1 MTSLVCRV
9 ATNTLPVVSGLVAGL
24 CLLPT
29 TDSAGRAQIEEAAK
43 PCFLADGRTHMSI
56 TSDAPAGAYTLPMSV
71 DNTGF
76 MLDRLGQDC
85 SPLQFL
91 REITENAVQAV
102 QAVGDGG
109 GSVIWDVDWNR
120 LELAPGV
127 FKLACIDTGIGMTG
141 PEMLRYINMLSSS
154 IHQQSHDTNFGVGA
168 KVAAATRNHAGL
180 VYLSWKDGVG
190 SMIHLWRDP
199 DTGQYGL
206 KQFELGDGN
215 FSHWVRVEDTIRP
228 DQITDHGTMV
238 VLLGNELDDNTMQA
252 PKGAPSP
259 SRWVARYLNTRY
271 FCFPDGLE
279 VRAREGWEY
288 PRSNTDTNVA
298 RLVTGQ
304 KTYLDAH
311 AESSGVVALSS
322 ARAHW
327 WILRDESALTQ
338 NSGYIASS
346 GHMAALYQ
354 DELYEMVTGRAGV
367 ARLQQFGAIFGYNRV
382 VIYLEPLAD
391 EAQEVISNTART
403 HLIMDGDPLPWAD
416 WAAEFR
422 SSSPDEI
429 KNLMDEVNKDSAG
442 TDHRDAIRER
452 LKQIRDLIQVK
463 RYRRTP
469 TGTTT
474 IDEPASGGRSRE
486 TDPLSELG
494 KSKNGGRGGGRA
506 GDIYALF
513 ALTEG
518 EPGEEVISDFDP
530 QVDWVS
536 VENGKRVPPDL
547 EDRAAKYLVEENL
560 LLVNADFRIFRDMVQ
575 RWCGLYEAAGPVAA
589 VEPVVE
595 DAVREWF
602 EQALIESVIGVQ
614 SLRGSQEW
622 SVEDIARAL
631 GQEAL
636 TTAVMQRYHVDTSVR
651 RALGSKLGS
660 LK

>member
-1 MTSLVCRV
+1 
-9 ATNTLPVVSGLVAGL
+9 
-24 CLLPT
+24 
-29 TDSAGRAQIEEAAK
+29 
-43 PCFLADGRTHMSI
+43 
-56 TSDAPAGAYTLPMSV
+56 MSV

-102 QAVGDGG
+102 QAAGKDSGR
-109 GSVIWDVDWNR
+109 VIWDVDWNR

-154 IHQQSHDTNFGVGA
+154 MHQQSHDTNFGVGA

-180 VYLSWKDGVG
+180 VYLSWKEGVG

-199 DTGQYGL
+199 DTEQYGL
-206 KQFELGDGN
+206 KQFELADGSY
-215 FSHWVRVEDTIRP
+215 SHWVHIEDTIRP
-228 DQITDHGTMV
+228 EQIQDHGTMV
-238 VLLGNELDDNTMQA
+238 VLLGDELDDNTMQA
-252 PKGAPSP
+252 PTGAPSP

-271 FCFPDGLE
+271 FRFPDRLE

-288 PRSNTDTNVA
+288 PRSNIDTNVL
-298 RLVTGQ
+298 RQITGQ
-304 KTYLDAH
+304 QAYLDTH
-311 AESSGVVALSS
+311 AESSGAMTLSS

-338 NSGYIASS
+338 NSGFVASS

-354 DELYEMVTGRAGV
+354 EELYEMVTGRAGV

-382 VIYLEPLAD
+382 VIYVEPLAGD
-391 EAQEVISNTART
+391 NHEVISNTART
-403 HLIMDGDPLPWAD
+403 QLIMDGDPLPWAD

-422 SSSPDEI
+422 SDPPDEI
-429 KNLMDEVNKDSAG
+429 KHLMDEVTKDSAS
-442 TDHRDAIRER
+442 TDHREAIRER
-452 LKQIRDLIQVK
+452 LKQIRDLLQVR

-469 TGTTT
+469 AGTAT
-474 IDEPASGGRSRE
+474 IDEPTVGGRPRE
-486 TDPLSELG
+486 ADTTREPR
-494 KSKNGGRGGGRA
+494 KSKGGSRGGGRA

-513 ALTEG
+513 ALTDG

-536 VENGKRVPPDL
+536 VDNGKRIPPDL

-560 LLVNADFRIFRDMVQ
+560 LLVNADFRVFRDMAQ
-575 RWCGLYEAAGPVAA
+575 RWCNLYEAAGTTAG

-622 SVEDIARAL
+622 SVEDIAKAL

-660 LK
+660 LKERSAA

>member
-1 MTSLVCRV
+1 
-9 ATNTLPVVSGLVAGL
+9 VSESFGVQ
-24 CLLPT
+24 
-29 TDSAGRAQIEEAAK
+29 SA
-43 PCFLADGRTHMSI
+43 H
-56 TSDAPAGAYTLPMSV
+56 TLPMSV
-71 DNTGF
+71 HNTGF

-102 QAVGDGG
+102 QAMGENGG
-109 GSVIWDVDWNR
+109 HVIWDVDWNR

-127 FKLACIDTGIGMTG
+127 FKVACIDTGIGMTG

-154 IHQQSHDTNFGVGA
+154 MHQQSHDTNFGVGA

-180 VYLSWKDGVG
+180 VYLSWKDGIG

-199 DTGQYGL
+199 DTAQYGL
-206 KQFELGDGN
+206 KQFELPDG
-215 FSHWVRVEDTIRP
+215 SYAHWVHVEDTIKP
-228 DQITDHGTMV
+228 EPIDENGTMV
-238 VLLGNELDDNTMQA
+238 VLLGNDLDDDTMQA
-252 PKGAPSP
+252 PKGALSP

-271 FCFPDGLE
+271 FRFPDGVE

-288 PRSNTDTNVA
+288 PRSNTDTNVL
-298 RLVTGQ
+298 RRITGQ
-304 KTYLDAH
+304 QEYLDAH
-311 AESSGVVALSS
+311 AEAGGTRSLST

-327 WILRDESALTQ
+327 WILRDESALSQ
-338 NSGYIASS
+338 NSGFIASN

-354 DELYEMVTGRAGV
+354 DELYEMVTARAGV
-367 ARLQQFGAIFGYNRV
+367 ARLQQFGVIFGYNRV
-382 VIYLEPLAD
+382 VIYVEPLAD
-391 EAQEVISNTART
+391 NGHQVISNTART
-403 HLIMDGDPLPWAD
+403 HLIMDEEPLPWAD

-422 SSSPDEI
+422 TDLPDEI
-429 KNLMDEVNKDSAG
+429 KLLMDEVTKDSSSS
-442 TDHRDAIRER
+442 DHREAIRER
-452 LKQIRDLIQVK
+452 LKQIRELLRVS

-469 TGTTT
+469 AGTVT
-474 IDEPASGGRSRE
+474 IDEPTVGGKPRESDTTREPGESKGGSR
-486 TDPLSELG
+486 
-494 KSKNGGRGGGRA
+494 GGRA

-513 ALTEG
+513 ALADG

-530 QVDWVS
+530 KVDWVS
-536 VENGKRVPPDL
+536 VENGKRIPPDL

-560 LLVNADFRIFRDMVQ
+560 LLINADFRVFRDMVA
-575 RWCGLYEAAGPVAA
+575 RWCQLYEGAGVTATVQPVA
-589 VEPVVE
+589 E

-622 SVEDIARAL
+622 SVEDIAKAL
-631 GQEAL
+631 SQEAL

-660 LK
+660 LKERAAA